1 MPPQQRGTEEP
12 ETNVSVPQQG
22 GQEDATT
29 DKAIEDYNL
38 DGDYKPKWS
47 DPESKAVNEGQE
59 NSDTE

>member
-1 MPPQQRGTEEP
+1 MARLVRECLMPPQQRGTEEP

-38 DGDYKPKWS
+38 DGDYKPK
-47 DPESKAVNEGQE
+47 
-59 NSDTE
+59 